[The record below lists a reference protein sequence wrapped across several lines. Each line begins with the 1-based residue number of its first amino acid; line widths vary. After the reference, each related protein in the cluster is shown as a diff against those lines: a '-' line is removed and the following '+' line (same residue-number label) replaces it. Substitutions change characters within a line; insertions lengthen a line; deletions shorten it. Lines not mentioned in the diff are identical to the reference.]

1 MLLVVHISVRPSLSF
16 CLRRCFLSVPSHNE
30 FNCIWLYQVITFI
43 HLQFLAF
50 ELDIIQS
57 AFLIYKD
64 TCTIYMYMWR
74 HLWNIFLVCYQSLC
88 EQPLYPVLWSL
99 KHVFPSY
106 WLPGNH
112 HIVAV
117 SFFNFPWTFSF
128 ISCKKKDIN
137 SCHVKR
143 SITKK
148 HIIAVGYIA
157 VSSYTKGKTSF
168 FYYHCII
175 VMVINKT
182 YFAWVLLFSF

>member
-1 MLLVVHISVRPSLSF
+1 MFLLWISSAACCSDFGTSFLKLLFEKMLPLCSLAQWIQ
-16 CLRRCFLSVPSHNE
+16 LHM
-30 FNCIWLYQVITFI
+30 II

-128 ISCKKKDIN
+128 ISCQKRYKFMSCKKK
-137 SCHVKR
+137 H
-143 SITKK
+143 
-148 HIIAVGYIA
+148 Y
-157 VSSYTKGKTSF
+157 
-168 FYYHCII
+168 
-175 VMVINKT
+175 
-182 YFAWVLLFSF
+182 